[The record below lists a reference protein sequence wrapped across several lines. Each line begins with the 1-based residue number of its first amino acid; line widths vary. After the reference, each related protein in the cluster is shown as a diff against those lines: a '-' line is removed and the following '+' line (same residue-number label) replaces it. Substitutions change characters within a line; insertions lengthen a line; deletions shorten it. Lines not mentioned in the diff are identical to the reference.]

1 MPPYNAV
8 NDFYLR
14 QSQPYLNFPPH
25 NNIPQVNCRFVT
37 NRDEARAS
45 MIDGFSYN
53 VFLDSSNGKIYLKK
67 LNNSGMSDFLTYA
80 IEEEKNT
87 DPLSEINSR
96 LLRIENIIGGLIND
110 KSVSSDVG
118 SMQSATV
125 LNPTVTESYAVN
137 GEAES
142 ASVSENARNDKWQKR
157 K

>member
-14 QSQPYLNFPPH
+14 QSQQYLNFPPH

-67 LNNSGMSDFLTYA
+67 LNNSGMADFLTYA

-96 LLRIENIIGGLIND
+96 LSRIENYIGGLND
-110 KSVSSDVG
+110 KSVSNDVK
-118 SMQSATV
+118 STTVSNTAVAEQNERYDATE
-125 LNPTVTESYAVN
+125 PT
-137 GEAES
+137 G
-142 ASVSENARNDKWQKR
+142 VSENARNDKWQKR